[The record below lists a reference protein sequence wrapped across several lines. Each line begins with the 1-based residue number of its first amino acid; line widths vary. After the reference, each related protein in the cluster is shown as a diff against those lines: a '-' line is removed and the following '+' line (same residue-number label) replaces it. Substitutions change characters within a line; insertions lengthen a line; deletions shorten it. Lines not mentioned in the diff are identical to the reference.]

1 MPVLLYRDKNFEG
14 PVIRLQPGFYS
25 GRKDL
30 EGTTRG
36 SSYGE
41 DLDNKI
47 SSVRVDQGYIAV
59 LYGGYSESA
68 SSGGART
75 LVGPTEVADL
85 SVIGM
90 NDKASSIKVIL
101 FEPFRAAI
109 PRDFGVTLFNNV
121 HQARPGSSGIHLGQ
135 GDYER
140 TRLDSDEV
148 LLGSNGVQSL
158 CVGPNTIAVLYEG
171 ATFDS
176 TLDSVLIGPNT
187 CVQDVA
193 DIGMENGGGSKINS
207 IRVLYAAV
215 PTTPGAPASVASGLS
230 TWDRAMQSLQDR
242 KSATLPTRFHGSD
255 YLDHTR
261 RDPVID
267 AAKTTRGAPERS
279 SSPDYRVIGMGI
291 PIESRGAPSSRW
303 LWVLLIIIMVL
314 LGAILL
320 QMRASASG
328 DQNGDRGLDPSRS
341 AADAT

>member
-41 DLDNKI
+41 DLDNEI

-59 LYGGYSESA
+59 LYGGYGESA

-101 FEPFRAAI
+101 YEPFQAAI

-135 GDYER
+135 GDFDR

-148 LLGSNGVQSL
+148 LLGSSGVQSL

-193 DIGMENGGGSKINS
+193 DIGMEQGGGSKVNS

-215 PTTPGAPASVASGLS
+215 PTAAGTPTSVASGLS
-230 TWDRAMQSLQDR
+230 TWERAMQSLQDR
-242 KSATLPTRFHGSD
+242 KSSTLPTRYHGSD
-255 YLDHTR
+255 YLDHSR
-261 RDPVID
+261 RDPVAD
-267 AAKTTRGAPERS
+267 AAKIGHGPS
-279 SSPDYRVIGMGI
+279 YRVIGV
-291 PIESRGAPSSRW
+291 PAPAQSGSSSGQVQTSTSKW
-303 LWVLLIIIMVL
+303 LWVVLFIIMIL
-314 LGAILL
+314 LAAILL
-320 QMRASASG
+320 QMRSGAGGQGASANSSPPTPAPG
-328 DQNGDRGLDPSRS
+328 T
-341 AADAT
+341 AA